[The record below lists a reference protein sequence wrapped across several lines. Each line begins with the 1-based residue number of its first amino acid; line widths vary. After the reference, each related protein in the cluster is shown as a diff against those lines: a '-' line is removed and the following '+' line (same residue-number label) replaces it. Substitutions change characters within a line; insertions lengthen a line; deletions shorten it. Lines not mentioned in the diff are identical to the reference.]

1 MVGRSSDINCFDT
14 ASDQHHFPSC
24 SIPSHL
30 SFSGTSLGGLSVD
43 QDFNHLS
50 SDSLGRELGGVI
62 TGENSE
68 EDLNKANDE
77 QLAKRK
83 AQMDVL
89 FEANRLQRGDKGYV
103 YDKEVEFGQPKIES
117 GWDSEEE
124 SSNEF

>member
-1 MVGRSSDINCFDT
+1 M
-14 ASDQHHFPSC
+14 
-24 SIPSHL
+24 
-30 SFSGTSLGGLSVD
+30 D

-50 SDSLGRELGGVI
+50 SDSLGREWKLGGII
-62 TGENSE
+62 TGENSEE

-83 AQMDVL
+83 ARMDVL
-89 FEANRLQRGDKGYV
+89 FEANRLQPGDEGYV
-103 YDKEVEFGQPKIES
+103 YDKEVEFGRPKIES

>member
-1 MVGRSSDINCFDT
+1 MIVINGLLP
-14 ASDQHHFPSC
+14 HFPSC
-24 SIPSHL
+24 SFPSHL
-30 SFSGTSLGGLSVD
+30 SFSGTSFGLSVD

-50 SDSLGRELGGVI
+50 SDSLGRELGGII

-89 FEANRLQRGDKGYV
+89 FEANRLQPGDEGYV
-103 YDKEVEFGQPKIES
+103 YDKEVEFGRPKIES